1 MKEIIFKMSK
11 SELEKFLDITK
22 ELVKI
27 NEDFKII
34 FTEAGILIYTILG
47 EKSGKINALKI
58 FPFKWGEIFTQYP
71 NKLYLNITLMEGKKF
86 NDKMAFLLDTK
97 LEDVEICITYN
108 KDLVGYSLSGKNEF
122 LEVRSICQASNLV
135 KDLTFDILKEK
146 LNEDYSEWNFDIP
159 NEQLTKII
167 KLSKIDSLNELINI
181 RIEHGNIAF
190 SDNQWDLKITKIDKD
205 ITDNICFKKIYLKYI
220 INHANKDS
228 FTLSVFDSYIVC
240 NETKSYLLFSMD
252 LSD

>member
-86 NDKMAFLLDTK
+86 NEMFHLVSRISFK
-97 LEDVEICITYN
+97 N
-108 KDLVGYSLSGKNEF
+108 KELPVS
-122 LEVRSICQASNLV
+122 SNLV
-135 KDLTFDILKEK
+135 AAD
-146 LNEDYSEWNFDIP
+146 P
-159 NEQLTKII
+159 
-167 KLSKIDSLNELINI
+167 
-181 RIEHGNIAF
+181 
-190 SDNQWDLKITKIDKD
+190 
-205 ITDNICFKKIYLKYI
+205 
-220 INHANKDS
+220 
-228 FTLSVFDSYIVC
+228 
-240 NETKSYLLFSMD
+240 
-252 LSD
+252 